1 MQIFVLI
8 HRLHRCSDF
17 RPIVYPRGVIQT
29 RIDATVAHSISEI
42 VVPVRV
48 VDVDV
53 RKDVEIIFH
62 VWQKIIV
69 GIIRSIAPPIVH
81 FRNLFCTVV
90 FAIGVGWLR
99 TPLEIKNVLAIL
111 PCS

>member
-62 VWQKIIV
+62 VWQKNNCWDYSV
-69 GIIRSIAPPIVH
+69 RSSTDSPFSESFLH
-81 FRNLFCTVV
+81 RCFRDWRRVV
-90 FAIGVGWLR
+90 A
-99 TPLEIKNVLAIL
+99 NAA
-111 PCS
+111 